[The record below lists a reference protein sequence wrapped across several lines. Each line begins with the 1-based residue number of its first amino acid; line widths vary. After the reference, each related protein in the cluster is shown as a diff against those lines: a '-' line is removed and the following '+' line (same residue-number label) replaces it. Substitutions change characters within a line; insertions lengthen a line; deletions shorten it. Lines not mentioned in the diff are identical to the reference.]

1 MLEVGIEKGAT
12 RWSAQAFV
20 ATCHAEL
27 PTRRASDAGA
37 LDARG
42 DREVALTI
50 GHEAQHG
57 LRIGVDDAHFY
68 VGVLCSELADGVDD
82 VDAPRYED
90 RCDADR
96 PPKQS
101 LDSVYGVAGPFGV
114 LHCGPRG
121 P

>member
-1 MLEVGIEKGAT
+1 MVGRADEDKRRTDQTLEAK
-12 RWSAQAFV
+12 R
-20 ATCHAEL
+20 
-27 PTRRASDAGA
+27 DAGA

-42 DREVALTI
+42 DREVDLTI

-121 P
+121 PEKGSARVGQC